1 MSKKNTPA
9 KVETTAAVEAP
20 VTVKAPS
27 RYEVHY
33 ARLRELQAERKAF
46 KAKIDEK
53 IRAAQQEYR
62 EYLEKYEAARK
73 ESEARFYAAA
83 KPKVEAPV
91 EAAVEPQVEAEVVKV
106 EAEKPAK
113 KAKRAKKA
121 A

>member
-1 MSKKNTPA
+1 MSKKNTRA
-9 KVETTAAVEAP
+9 KVETTTAAVAEAP

-73 ESEARFYAAA
+73 ESEERFYAAA
-83 KPKVEAPV
+83 KPKV
-91 EAAVEPQVEAEVVKV
+91 AAEPAAEEVSKS
-106 EAEKPAK
+106 AE
-113 KAKRAKKA
+113 
-121 A
+121 